1 MDIVHTPQRLTLPQQ
16 AAVARVAYAVEQPN
30 TFVLV
35 CGPAGV
41 GKTLVLKHVA
51 AARQLHP
58 RKMILTTLASAAA
71 MLADS
76 GPAGQSDMLQPHIL
90 LIDDTHM
97 AREGELIELLD
108 RARSTL
114 PTAGLVLAGQGR
126 LLSLVA
132 RDSRLEQAVRLRATL
147 PPFTLDESRLLVAT
161 MLAAT
166 GSLQQRDQ
174 VARTIHEI
182 AGGIPALATRLAE
195 VAAVMATANPDRP
208 LLPDDIETIQR
219 RLCLHA
225 A

>member
-1 MDIVHTPQRLTLPQQ
+1 MIDTAHRLTLPQQ

-30 TFVLV
+30 AFALM

-76 GPAGQSDMLQPHIL
+76 GPAGQSDMLQPHTL
-90 LIDDTHM
+90 LIDDAHL
-97 AREGELIELLD
+97 AREGELTELLD
-108 RARSTL
+108 RTRSKL

-166 GSLQQRDQ
+166 GSLQERDQ

-195 VAAVMATANPDRP
+195 LAAVVAAANPDRP